1 MEPATCAHLG
11 HLHTVPARSGARTGC
26 CRTSGKAAGT
36 TVSTRDLQEHRPAPT
51 GNDAEQH
58 AASPR
63 PRWLVGPHGEVV
75 GGGRASAASYSR
87 LAVDHHRRSMAVALP
102 LQ

>member
-1 MEPATCAHLG
+1 MPGPPSWGCLGCGVRVDGPGMEPATCAHLG
-11 HLHTVPARSGARTGC
+11 HLRTIPARSGTRTGC

-58 AASPR
+58 AASPQ
-63 PRWLVGPHGEVV
+63 PRWLVRTHGDVARRTRTL
-75 GGGRASAASYSR
+75 GG
-87 LAVDHHRRSMAVALP
+87 
-102 LQ
+102 